1 MLAEKDSAIKLA
13 KVDATEQSKVAEKFE
28 VRGYPTLKFFRAGK
42 DSEYNGG
49 ETADGA
55 RQIRLYSWEFCAA
68 VVFSLGLLYL
78 SEVAAPP
85 HPYYSRAVPC

>member
-1 MLAEKDSAIKLA
+1 MYLSSPPSSPQSLAPEYAKAAGMLAEKDSAIKLA

-55 RQIRLYSWEFCAA
+55 WQIRLHSWEFCA
-68 VVFSLGLLYL
+68 VV
-78 SEVAAPP
+78 V
-85 HPYYSRAVPC
+85 